1 MPPAHSVVEDFVA
14 SLGEPA
20 GLSRDIDPRDE
31 MFRWNVAGVRGS
43 EAAGAILYF
52 EKGRQIADAFEAALR
67 WRYGSGGPRT
77 LLDFASGYG
86 RATRFLVGRLRGCEI
101 AVAEIDPAAVRFQ
114 ERTFG
119 VRGFV
124 SAPAAEAFA
133 PAAAFDAITAASF
146 FSHLPAAAFEEW
158 LARLYGLLEP
168 GGVLVFS
175 THGPSLRTEPADW
188 AQGIVFDS
196 KSETSRLDGNAYG
209 TSWVTSDFVSAATAR
224 ASGGEGSLAAA
235 PFGLCGHQDLYA
247 HAKPPSVPA
256 SSVPLTV
263 PEVPRG
269 ELDSSALP
277 GGRAL
282 AVSGWAESS
291 TAPRVDLFV
300 GSAVRERSPA
310 REPGGRRR
318 WSFEIPIA
326 GIDPDEVIR
335 VVAVSAAGVSRTL
348 AIGTLRPYL
357 ETKTEN

>member
-1 MPPAHSVVEDFVA
+1 MAPAPTVVEDFVA

-20 GLSRDIDPRDE
+20 GLSREIDPRDE
-31 MFRWNVAGVRGS
+31 MFRWNLAGVRGS

-67 WRYGSGGPRT
+67 WRFGSGGPRT
-77 LLDFASGYG
+77 LLDFASGFG
-86 RATRFLVGRLRGCEI
+86 RTTRFLVERLRGCRI
-101 AVAEIDPAAVRFQ
+101 AVAEIDPEAVHFQ

-119 VRGFV
+119 VRGYL
-124 SAPAAEAFA
+124 STPAAEAFA

-146 FSHLPAAAFEEW
+146 FSHLPARAFEDW

-168 GGVLVFS
+168 GGALVFS

-188 AQGIVFDS
+188 AQGIVFDP
-196 KSETSRLDGNAYG
+196 KSESSRLDGEAYG
-209 TSWVTSDFVSAATAR
+209 TSWVTPEFVAAATAR

-235 PFGLCGHQDLYA
+235 PSGLCGHQDLYVLA
-247 HAKPPSVPA
+247 RPPSIPA
-256 SSVPLTV
+256 SSDPLAV

-269 ELDSSALP
+269 ELESSALP
-277 GGRAL
+277 GRRAL
-282 AVSGWAESS
+282 AVSGWAEAS
-291 TAPRVDLFV
+291 TAPRVELLV

-310 REPGGRRR
+310 REPGSRRR

-326 GIDPDEVIR
+326 DIDPDEVIR
-335 VVAVSAAGVSRTL
+335 VVAVSAAGVSRTI

-357 ETKTEN
+357 ETEN